1 MVKYNLKIILKL
13 LQFLTIFYILVLPKF
28 DFIVDV
34 PSYILRSSSFIE
46 GTIEAKYYF
55 IFAKKKLIKIDFL
68 IEKIR
73 YTYGKYVEG
82 VVYIKLF
89 YSMEMLDFNYEH
101 KFEVKNH
108 MHIK

>member
-1 MVKYNLKIILKL
+1 M
-13 LQFLTIFYILVLPKF
+13 PKF
-28 DFIVDV
+28 NFIVDV
-34 PSYILRSSSFIE
+34 PSYVLRGSSFVE

-55 IFAKKKLIKIDFL
+55 IFAKKINKIDFL
-68 IEKIR
+68 IKKIR

-89 YSMEMLDFNYEH
+89 DSMEILDLDYEH

-108 MHIK
+108 IHIK